1 MLLSVSRF
9 ILAGNISFYIV
20 GNLIDMLLYQI
31 LKLCTKFGTLVHYKG
46 RYSAEY
52 SVSADT
58 NFNRIG
64 RSLIFSMSE
73 YLLFSD
79 SMEHCAPQYLKI
91 VLFKRCYRAKVLNLS
106 KCPIFF
112 VKLKMDLARIL
123 HYQALPTLMLK
134 VNLTCLSFRWCWLG
148 IRII

>member
-112 VKLKMDLARIL
+112 REIKNGSCKNSTLPGSSYPDVESKLNLLIFQM
-123 HYQALPTLMLK
+123 ML
-134 VNLTCLSFRWCWLG
+134 VRN
-148 IRII
+148 